1 MSAIPSTA
9 ESIAKS
15 VRIPP
20 RPEALV
26 LFRQE
31 MANAN
36 PNFNKLAAAV
46 SSDVSLSGAV
56 LQIINSPAFGA
67 RSKVTSINHACNM
80 LGLVRVEKVVQ
91 AVALR
96 GALSKGVSLDRFWD
110 SANEI
115 ANLSRILAQ
124 KLSGIPAD
132 DAYTLGLFHDCGI
145 PLLLQHFPDYKQ
157 TLIETNRTNVQPATL
172 LEDERFGVNHTQ
184 VGHEVALQW
193 FLPENIAE
201 AILYHHQDLATQDE
215 EDQQNDQVYS
225 LIGILK
231 MAEFISATLRKAWR
245 NDDSHEWN
253 VIGPRVLQVMGI
265 DEDDFTEV
273 CGEVMEDFR
282 GS

>member
-9 ESIAKS
+9 ETIAKS

-31 MANAN
+31 MASAS

-67 RSKVTSINHACNM
+67 RGKVTSISHACNM
-80 LGLVRVEKVVQ
+80 RGLVLVEKIVQ
-91 AVALR
+91 AVALP

-157 TLIETNRTNVQPATL
+157 TLIETNRTNILPATL

-193 FLPENIAE
+193 FLPETIAE
-201 AILYHHQDLATQDE
+201 AILYHHQDLAEQDG
-215 EDQQNDQVYS
+215 DDPQNDQVYS
-225 LIGILK
+225 LIAILK

-245 NDDSHEWN
+245 NDDSHELN
-253 VIGPRVLQVMGI
+253 LIGPRVLQVMGI
-265 DEDDFTEV
+265 DQDDFTEI

>member
-1 MSAIPSTA
+1 MSSIPNTA

-20 RPEALV
+20 RPEALI

-31 MANAN
+31 MANAS

-67 RSKVTSINHACNM
+67 RSKVTSISHACNM
-80 LGLVRVEKVVQ
+80 LGLVRVEKIVQ

-96 GALSKGVSLDRFWD
+96 GALSKGVSLERFWD
-110 SANEI
+110 SASEI
-115 ANLSRILAQ
+115 ANLARILAQ

-157 TLIETNRTNVQPATL
+157 TLIDSNRTNVQPATL
-172 LEDERFGVNHTQ
+172 LEDERFGVNHTL

-193 FLPENIAE
+193 FLPESIAE
-201 AILYHHQDLATQDE
+201 AILYHHQDLAGQDE
-215 EDQQNDQVYS
+215 DDLQNDQVYS

-253 VIGPRVLQVMGI
+253 LIGPRVLQVMGI
-265 DEDDFTEV
+265 DQDDFTEI
-273 CGEVMEDFR
+273 CGEVMEDYR

>member
-124 KLSGIPAD
+124 KLSGIPA
-132 DAYTLGLFHDCGI
+132 
-145 PLLLQHFPDYKQ
+145 
-157 TLIETNRTNVQPATL
+157 
-172 LEDERFGVNHTQ
+172 
-184 VGHEVALQW
+184 
-193 FLPENIAE
+193 
-201 AILYHHQDLATQDE
+201 
-215 EDQQNDQVYS
+215 
-225 LIGILK
+225 
-231 MAEFISATLRKAWR
+231 
-245 NDDSHEWN
+245 
-253 VIGPRVLQVMGI
+253 
-265 DEDDFTEV
+265 
-273 CGEVMEDFR
+273 
-282 GS
+282 

>member
-1 MSAIPSTA
+1 
-9 ESIAKS
+9 
-15 VRIPP
+15 
-20 RPEALV
+20 
-26 LFRQE
+26 RQE

-193 FLPENIAE
+193 FLPESIAE